1 MVRVSDERPF
11 LLAALPPSKWQI
23 GLALGVVVALVV
35 AFGVTMPFVASPLPR
50 VDAFIPALETAIVLA
65 NITTSALLFAQF
77 SIVPRLALLV
87 LASGYLLTGLI
98 VIPHALSFPGAFAP
112 TGLLGGG
119 AQSTA
124 WLYHLWKVSLPTA
137 VIVYALLKDADIEKS
152 IPHRPLVTVIGWSV
166 AAVILTACGLTWL
179 AAGESQ
185 ESGSRSAVI

>member
-1 MVRVSDERPF
+1 MAHKASDQRLF

-35 AFGVTMPFVASPLPR
+35 AFGITMPFVASPLPR
-50 VDAFIPALETAIVLA
+50 IDAFIPALETAIVIA
-65 NITTSALLFAQF
+65 DTTTSALLFAQF

-119 AQSTA
+119 PQSTA
-124 WLYHLWKVSLPTA
+124 WLYHLWKVTLPTA
-137 VIVYALLKDADIEKS
+137 VIVYVILKDADIERDM
-152 IPHRPLVTVIGWSV
+152 PQPDRRQ
-166 AAVILTACGLTWL
+166 TWL
-179 AAGESQ
+179 
-185 ESGSRSAVI
+185 R